1 MNQITGSPAVYK
13 VGRRLLLVSYIS
25 VGEWQTFGLIVEKDE
40 TYAVTQLIY
49 WSLRRATPGIRKPNL
64 RWWNKKALAGLVTFI
79 CNLGMPLLPKGTKTS
94 QQAAEGAKRPADDNS
109 MKTAYR
115 QLSRMH
121 GWTPQ
126 EISDMSPAQIHSYL
140 SGGKDGT
147 GIEKMS
153 GAEYKSFRAQRGL
166 SIGSKN

>member
-1 MNQITGSPAVYK
+1 MNQIMGSPAVYK

-25 VGEWQTFGLIVEKDE
+25 VGEWQTFGELVERDE
-40 TYAVTQLIY
+40 GYAVTQLVY
-49 WSLRRATPGIRKPNL
+49 WSLRRATPGIRRPCL
-64 RWWNKKALAGLVTFI
+64 RWWNKKALARLVEFI
-79 CNLGMPLLPKGTKTS
+79 CKMGMPLLPKGTTS
-94 QQAAEGAKRPADDNS
+94 HQGKQDDND

-115 QLSRMH
+115 QLSRLH
-121 GWTPQ
+121 GWTAK

-166 SIGSKN
+166 LIGSEN